1 MPARYSFQIDPRRN
15 LVRMELHGFFSPDE
29 IAAFDHDRR
38 VAYRQLR
45 CGPNDHVTLVDM
57 RGTHIQS
64 QEAVQHFQRLLS
76 LPDVPSRKIAFLVAR
91 SLARLQIKRAAGER
105 EADFFEDP
113 VAAEEWLDRHAAAR
127 EGAPLPLAG

>member
-64 QEAVQHFQRLLS
+64 QEAVTGFARSIADQGTK
-76 LPDVPSRKIAFLVAR
+76 SRRIAFVLTR
-91 SLARLQIKRAAGER
+91 SLARLQVKRAAAGRDAAFFLTIE
-105 EADFFEDP
+105 EALD
-113 VAAEEWLDRHAAAR
+113 WLLADEAAA
-127 EGAPLPLAG
+127 A

>member
-1 MPARYSFQIDPRRN
+1 MT
-15 LVRMELHGFFSPDE
+15 GFFAPAQ
-29 IAAFDHDRR
+29 IADFKAA
-38 VAYRQLR
+38 VSTAIRQLGCR
-45 CGPNDHVTLVDM
+45 PGQHLTLVDIRQM
-57 RGTHIQS
+57 DIQS